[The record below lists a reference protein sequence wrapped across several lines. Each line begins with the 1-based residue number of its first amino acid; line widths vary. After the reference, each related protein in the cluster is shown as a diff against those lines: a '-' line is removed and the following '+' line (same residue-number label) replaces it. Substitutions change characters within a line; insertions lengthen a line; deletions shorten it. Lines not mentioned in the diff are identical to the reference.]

1 MKRLF
6 LIIIVPALL
15 LCCKQEQEAKIE
27 GYRVIG
33 EAPGVHNGIR
43 AYLKYPGP
51 NGRQVVKDTAIVIN
65 EKFKFEGGL
74 EQTEM
79 VNLTINSVQGVLP
92 VILENEEIKIN
103 INKEKLT
110 NSKIYGGESNSA
122 MIEFKENFGAITEKN
137 DELGKKYR
145 QASAKDKQALS
156 KQLLEIKKR
165 RDNYPFKFLKE
176 HPDNYYALM
185 LTDYLVETRRE
196 DIEKISKYYNELS
209 EDLKT
214 TEFGK
219 SVNRK
224 IKAMADRMAALRATE
239 IGKKAPNFSAPNPE
253 GEIIALKDVLGK
265 VTIVDFWAAWCGPCR
280 RENPNVVKVYEQYK
294 DKGLEII
301 GVSLD
306 GNRRQKDPK
315 AAWKKAIKDDNL
327 TWHQVSN
334 LKYFNDPIARS
345 YNIRSI
351 PATFVLDE
359 NGVIIATNLRG
370 KALEAKISEILN

>member
-280 RENPNVVKVYEQYK
+280 RENPNVVKVYEKYK